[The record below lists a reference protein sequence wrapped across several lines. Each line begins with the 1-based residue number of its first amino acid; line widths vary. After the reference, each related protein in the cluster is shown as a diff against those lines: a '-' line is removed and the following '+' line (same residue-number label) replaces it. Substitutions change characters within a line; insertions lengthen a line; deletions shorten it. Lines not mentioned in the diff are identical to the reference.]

1 MTSGNANLA
10 RFTETRRLA
19 VVSEEIAVINN
30 NKERFQRLR
39 ELRAA
44 HEDSEW
50 VNKNSREVWE

>member
-10 RFTETRRLA
+10 RFTETRRFA
-19 VVSEEIAVINN
+19 VVSEEMAVIN